1 VHCRKTNHQLAG
13 IFEETIAESHEI
25 NRTAFARRP
34 YRERLLESA
43 LRPLS
48 PVL

>member
-1 VHCRKTNHQLAG
+1 MAR
-13 IFEETIAESHEI
+13 IFAATIAESQLI
-25 NRTAFARRP
+25 DRATFARRP
-34 YRERLLESA
+34 LLERLSDSA